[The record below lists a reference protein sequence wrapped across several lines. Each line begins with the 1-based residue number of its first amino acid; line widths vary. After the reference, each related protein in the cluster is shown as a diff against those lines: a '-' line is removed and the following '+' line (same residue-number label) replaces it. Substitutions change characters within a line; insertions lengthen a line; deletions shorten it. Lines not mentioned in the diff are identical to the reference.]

1 MILFDTDAIIEMLR
15 KKRYE
20 LGAISVVTLIEVLR
34 GLNAEKRKRAK
45 VLLEESFDILNLN
58 NEVIET
64 YCSIYQKLRKEG
76 LIIPDA
82 DLLIAATA
90 ISNNMTLKTRDEHF
104 KRLEFLGLKLI

>member
-1 MILFDTDAIIEMLR
+1 MILFDTDTIIEMLR

>member
-1 MILFDTDAIIEMLR
+1 MILFDIDTIIEMLR